1 MHRKSEEITV
11 AERQQVNSM
20 GRNERGGGGGWED
33 NAEEGFKGKIEEATA
48 EETVKG
54 AEETAEETSD
64 GGKATLI
71 EDPKKRMRK
80 RRRRRPSE

>member
-1 MHRKSEEITV
+1 LE
-11 AERQQVNSM
+11 
-20 GRNERGGGGGWED
+20 G

-80 RRRRRPSE
+80 RRRRRPNE